1 MKIEFKITDDSGRSY
16 HGAADLLAVTTDVR
30 ATIAPDHRETL
41 KTVEK
46 LSLPDRLIQLREVG
60 FFQQP
65 RTAAEAHS
73 KLLENYHCVLDRV
86 QMALLRLLR
95 RRQLR
100 KTTRTINDQE
110 QIAYVW

>member
-73 KLLENYHCVLDRV
+73 KLLENYHCVLV
-86 QMALLRLLR
+86 QRALLRFLR
-95 RRQLR
+95 RIQIR